1 MNEPPVTPSDDAPDT
16 VDDALHVSSLRPAPQ
31 GFSMR
36 RLLNIA
42 SIGVVAVVL
51 LALAIHWL
59 PDVLP
64 KPAATPNPLAVHA
77 QQTLAALR
85 AMRHGAGWRPI
96 GPDWAQD
103 IAFSADGSVGYA
115 CGAYP
120 GRALQFIA
128 VYRVIED
135 AWYTNPPPIPDP
147 EGVVGCGLSV
157 SPIDPADVVLSVDRR
172 AAPSDSVPASPTSR
186 VYRSYDGGG
195 SWNALKL
202 PPATLVGDIAWV
214 GQSTLLLVAGDTST
228 GGASAAAPT
237 YSLLVSRK
245 GGPLTEIPAR
255 SLVGYDT
262 SFGSFTL
269 ISSGVT
275 LYASLH
281 DTVFCPRSCERHIQ
295 SSDEG
300 RSWTTQDFSNLA
312 IRVINVEAALP
323 GTSTLIGTTFEQAAL
338 KLFVMRSDDGGASWR
353 ALPSFPVN
361 PGTGGANLS
370 IAPDGAVYAFCF
382 GNANAVYA
390 LPDGASSWRTV
401 ASLPLGYPVTVQYG
415 GDGHAVALWAQ
426 AHDPRESVPGLAYFP
441 LPASAP

>member
-1 MNEPPVTPSDDAPDT
+1 MNEPPVTPSG
-16 VDDALHVSSLRPAPQ
+16 DALDSMDEMPRVSSLRPTPQ

-51 LALAIHWL
+51 LAMAIHWL

-64 KPAATPNPLAVHA
+64 KPAATPNPQAVHA

-85 AMRHGAGWRPI
+85 AMAHGAGWKPL

-120 GRALQFIA
+120 GRALQFVA

-157 SPIDPADVVLSVDRR
+157 SPVDPADVVLSVDRR
-172 AAPSDSVPASPTSR
+172 VAPSDSVPASPTSR

-214 GQSTLLLVAGDTST
+214 GQSTLLLVAEDTST
-228 GGASAAAPT
+228 GDASAAPT

-245 GGPLTEIPAR
+245 GDPLTEIPAR

-390 LPDGASSWRTV
+390 LPGGASSWRTV

-426 AHDPRESVPGLAYFP
+426 AHDPHDGVPGLAYFP
-441 LPASAP
+441 LPANSL